1 MRKYSKPLPSARET
15 RLSRPKTTAATGA
28 EPYVAMSVS
37 WLAPSSRSGP
47 TMFGTEASLAG
58 IQNRLTV
65 SMRND
70 ATSRCTSAVPRSA
83 TEPTIGIDRNSRK
96 RSRSQTTMVVR
107 RSQRSA
113 KAPASGP
120 NSTAGSS
127 RNTSTPPVANALP
140 SKEST
145 SWAASAVVARK
156 PSQSPKLDSTSAV

>member
-1 MRKYSKPLPSARET
+1 MRKYSKPLPSARDT

-28 EPYVAMSVS
+28 EPYVASSVS

-47 TMFGTEASLAG
+47 TMLGTEASLAG

-70 ATSRCTSAVPRSA
+70 AASRWTRATSRSA
-83 TEPTIGIDRNSRK
+83 TEPTSGIDRNSAK

-120 NSTAGSS
+120 NSTAGS
-127 RNTSTPPVANALP
+127 RRKTSTPPVA
-140 SKEST
+140 
-145 SWAASAVVARK
+145 
-156 PSQSPKLDSTSAV
+156 